1 MLTTTNRVQRV
12 YNISADDPLAS
23 QDPSEEEEQVLD
35 VRLPCI
41 DRHYLDY

>member
-12 YNISADDPLAS
+12 DNISADDPLAS